1 MFPSTTP
8 LSPPY
13 LIFTDIRNSSGAQK
27 SSFSDLFTGG
37 PSQHFRRMIV
47 GSSSQFFQQI
57 SGCNA
62 VIYYLPV
69 LLENSIG
76 QSHDFALLIGGINMI
91 CYAIFATFSWFFV
104 EKIGRR
110 KLFLAGS
117 WGQCAAMIIVFGCLI
132 PGDSQTAKGAV
143 FGFFMYMCKLF

>member
-1 MFPSTTP
+1 
-8 LSPPY
+8 
-13 LIFTDIRNSSGAQK
+13 
-27 SSFSDLFTGG
+27 
-37 PSQHFRRMIV
+37 MIV

-69 LLENSIG
+69 LLEQSIG
-76 QSHDFALLIGGINMI
+76 QSHNFALLIGGINMI

-117 WGQCAAMIIVFGCLI
+117 WGQCAAMVIVFGCLI
-132 PGDSQTAKGAV
+132 PGDAQTAKGAV
-143 FGFFMYMCKLF
+143 FGFFMYMCKLFPKLPFLIIAHRLSNDGTLS

>member
-1 MFPSTTP
+1 MT
-8 LSPPY
+8 
-13 LIFTDIRNSSGAQK
+13 
-27 SSFSDLFTGG
+27 
-37 PSQHFRRMIV
+37 V

-69 LLENSIG
+69 LLEQSIG